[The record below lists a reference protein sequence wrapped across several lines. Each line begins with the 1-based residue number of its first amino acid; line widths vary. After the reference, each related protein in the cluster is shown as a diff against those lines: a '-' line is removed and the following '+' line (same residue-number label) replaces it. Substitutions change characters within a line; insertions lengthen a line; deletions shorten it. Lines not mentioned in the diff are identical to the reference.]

1 MTRILALVALLFAG
15 DAWAQE
21 PIVLEKIG
29 AVRMALPDEL
39 QRHDSRAECPLGPMP
54 HPLTVLPR
62 CPARQKAQR
71 AAQEERPA
79 GTDLP

>member
-39 QRHDSRAECPLGPMP
+39 QRHDNRADISARPDVSPLDGP
-54 HPLTVLPR
+54 TRLPGGT
-62 CPARQKAQR
+62 
-71 AAQEERPA
+71 ERSA
-79 GTDLP
+79 GEAPGGH

>member
-15 DAWAQE
+15 NAWAQE

-39 QRHDSRAECPLGPMP
+39 QRHYNRAEMSARPDVSPLDGATPMP
-54 HPLTVLPR
+54 GATEGA
-62 CPARQKAQR
+62 ARGAG
-71 AAQEERPA
+71 EEP
-79 GTDLP
+79 GGH

>member
-1 MTRILALVALLFAG
+1 MIRIFAIVALLSAG

-39 QRHDSRAECPLGPMP
+39 QRHDSRAEMSARPDVSPLDGPTPMP
-54 HPLTVLPR
+54 G
-62 CPARQKAQR
+62 
-71 AAQEERPA
+71 
-79 GTDLP
+79 GTDGAARSAGDAPGGHGP